1 MNKMNPKPA
10 RKESEPRVPTDLRK
24 ALAAAPI
31 AKAQWRGLTP
41 LARRDFISWIDST
54 KQPETRRRRIERAC
68 SMLAAGKRRPCC
80 FSIVPLNLYKAL
92 AATPMAKAQWRDLT
106 PIARR
111 DFISW
116 IDSAKQ
122 PETRRRRI
130 EKACSMLAAG
140 KRRPCCYSIV
150 SFNLYT
156 ALAAT
161 PKAKAQWSDLTPIER
176 RDFISWM
183 DSAKEPE
190 AHRRRIEKACVML
203 AAGKRRP

>member
-1 MNKMNPKPA
+1 MNKTNPKPA
-10 RKESEPRVPTDLRK
+10 GEELRLPTDLRK
-24 ALAAAPI
+24 ALAAAPK
-31 AKAQWRGLTP
+31 AKAQWT
-41 LARRDFISWIDST
+41 
-54 KQPETRRRRIERAC
+54 
-68 SMLAAGKRRPCC
+68 
-80 FSIVPLNLYKAL
+80 
-92 AATPMAKAQWRDLT
+92 DLT

-130 EKACSMLAAG
+130 ERACSMLAAG

-161 PKAKAQWSDLTPIER
+161 PGAKAQWSNLTPTER

-183 DSAKEPE
+183 DSAKQPE
-190 AHRRRIEKACVML
+190 AHRRRIEKACAML
-203 AAGKRRP
+203 AAGKRRL

>member
-1 MNKMNPKPA
+1 MNRMKPKPA
-10 RKESEPRVPTDLRK
+10 EEPEARVPTDLRK
-24 ALAAAPI
+24 ALAAAPT
-31 AKAQWRGLTP
+31 AKAQWT
-41 LARRDFISWIDST
+41 
-54 KQPETRRRRIERAC
+54 
-68 SMLAAGKRRPCC
+68 
-80 FSIVPLNLYKAL
+80 
-92 AATPMAKAQWRDLT
+92 DLT

-122 PETRRRRI
+122 SETRRRRV

-161 PKAKAQWSDLTPIER
+161 PKAKAQWSTLTPTER
-176 RDFISWM
+176 RDFICWM
-183 DSAKEPE
+183 DSAKESE
-190 AHRRRIEKACVML
+190 AHRRRVEKACAML
-203 AAGKRRP
+203 AAGKRQP

>member
-1 MNKMNPKPA
+1 MKKMNPRLAPA
-10 RKESEPRVPTDLRK
+10 SPSGGGAGGEETRVPTDLRK
-24 ALAAAPI
+24 ALAA
-31 AKAQWRGLTP
+31 
-41 LARRDFISWIDST
+41 
-54 KQPETRRRRIERAC
+54 
-68 SMLAAGKRRPCC
+68 
-80 FSIVPLNLYKAL
+80 
-92 AATPMAKAQWRDLT
+92 TPMANVKWKDLT

-122 PETRRRRI
+122 AETRRRRI
-130 EKACSMLAAG
+130 ERACSMLMAG
-140 KRRPCCYSIV
+140 KRRPCCYTIV

-161 PKAKAQWSDLTPIER
+161 PRAKAKWSDLTPIER

-183 DSAKEPE
+183 DSPKQPE
-190 AHRRRIEKACVML
+190 MHKRRIEKACSML

>member
-1 MNKMNPKPA
+1 MQCSQPVRGQRWLPFIVRRLNPLMKKRPTHQSSWKEMNKMNPKPA
-10 RKESEPRVPTDLRK
+10 EEESEPRVATDLR
-24 ALAAAPI
+24 
-31 AKAQWRGLTP
+31 
-41 LARRDFISWIDST
+41 
-54 KQPETRRRRIERAC
+54 
-68 SMLAAGKRRPCC
+68 
-80 FSIVPLNLYKAL
+80 KAL

-130 EKACSMLAAG
+130 EKACSMLVAG

-161 PKAKAQWSDLTPIER
+161 PMAKAQWSDLSPIER

-183 DSAKEPE
+183 DSAKQPE

-203 AAGKRRP
+203 AAGKRRPCCYSISKVVQSRGLERQPGARRTGVISG

>member
-1 MNKMNPKPA
+1 MKRMNPKLSTASPSGGGPA
-10 RKESEPRVPTDLRK
+10 GEELRVPTDLRK
-24 ALAAAPI
+24 ALAADPV
-31 AKAQWRGLTP
+31 AKAKW
-41 LARRDFISWIDST
+41 S
-54 KQPETRRRRIERAC
+54 
-68 SMLAAGKRRPCC
+68 
-80 FSIVPLNLYKAL
+80 
-92 AATPMAKAQWRDLT
+92 DLT

-116 IDSAKQ
+116 IASAKQ

-130 EKACSMLAAG
+130 ERAGSMLAAG

-150 SFNLYT
+150 SLDLHL
-156 ALAAT
+156 ALKAT
-161 PKAKAQWSDLTPIER
+161 PMAKAQWSDLTPIER

-190 AHRRRIEKACVML
+190 AHRRRIEKACAML

>member
-10 RKESEPRVPTDLRK
+10 GEEPEPKVPTDLR
-24 ALAAAPI
+24 
-31 AKAQWRGLTP
+31 
-41 LARRDFISWIDST
+41 
-54 KQPETRRRRIERAC
+54 E
-68 SMLAAGKRRPCC
+68 
-80 FSIVPLNLYKAL
+80 AL
-92 AATPMAKAQWRDLT
+92 AATAMAKAQWRDLT

-122 PETRRRRI
+122 LETRRRRI
-130 EKACSMLAAG
+130 ERACSMLAAG

-150 SFNLYT
+150 SLNRHQ

-161 PKAKAQWSDLTPIER
+161 PMAKAQWSDLTPIER

-190 AHRRRIEKACVML
+190 AHRRRIETACLML
-203 AAGKRRP
+203 TARKRRP